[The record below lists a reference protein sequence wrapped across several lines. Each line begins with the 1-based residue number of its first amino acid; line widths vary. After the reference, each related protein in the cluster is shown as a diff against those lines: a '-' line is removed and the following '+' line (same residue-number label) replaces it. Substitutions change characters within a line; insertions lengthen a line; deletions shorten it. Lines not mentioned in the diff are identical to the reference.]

1 MKTGFS
7 AALLM
12 GGRSRRMGV
21 DKAYLTD
28 PESGLASWA
37 RQARLLQSL
46 DPDERLLSL
55 REGQTQPSELA
66 SWRTVIDLVDD
77 AGPISGLAACL
88 QAAQQ
93 SLVLVLGVDLLAME
107 MAVLER
113 VLRLASLDAGAVY
126 QNAQG
131 FYEPLA
137 AAYPKS
143 AVGSAQIFLNNGGR
157 RLQDWLSSGGEAG
170 WMQPIPLKIED
181 EASFLNVNTQ
191 ADYAKLAQ

>member
-1 MKTGFS
+1 M
-7 AALLM
+7 
-12 GGRSRRMGV
+12 
-21 DKAYLTD
+21 
-28 PESGLASWA
+28 
-37 RQARLLQSL
+37 LQSL

-93 SLVLVLGVDLLAME
+93 SLVLVLGVDLLAMDT
-107 MAVLER
+107 AVLER

-157 RLQDWLSSGGEAG
+157 RLQDWLSSGVEAG